1 MSNVIFVNL
10 RFLDKLRV
18 SGNAT
23 TQFHSQTEMTFD
35 SIKQNI
41 QEYDPVE
48 IILSCYNVLDEYK
61 EETLPVWSILLLIKW
76 TYQHSVVKDSYKPL
90 TDKDYSDLV
99 NSIYNFNQ
107 EHISNFIHD
116 GKIEKAFH
124 ILYHQQFY
132 LQKSVYKEI
141 FETQLKLYHSIKGK
155 YDIGNSFFT
164 KTKLTVL
171 EFLKISQVFW
181 LYINIG
187 VLKGKELKFNG
198 YYDKNFLK
206 ITSEL
211 FGREKVLSY
220 LKLLTLNPQ
229 NPVSDINVFKRGIQR
244 EDLQIVETT
253 FFVMFPFQIVRDNV
267 KLIHESVFKHTINY
281 YIYDYLK
288 STDDSFTTE
297 FGYRLEKYVGLGLKE
312 MKINFKN
319 ETELKK
325 QLPKKSPIVDYFISE
340 QNIYI
345 ECKAT
350 ELQPYPS
357 VNPLDDLLI
366 NSLKSSLFKAYF
378 EQFIPVAKTVTPNTE
393 NWGIIITYKE
403 FYWSTFTELYNIGKD
418 QYSSANDFTFMPYD
432 NVFIIDIYTWDKIVQ
447 IVKDKKATLL
457 EILKVAK
464 NNNSKQETSKQLFN
478 MHLDIYN
485 IYTLDLDYLKDEH
498 VLLDLK

>member
-1 MSNVIFVNL
+1 
-10 RFLDKLRV
+10 
-18 SGNAT
+18 
-23 TQFHSQTEMTFD
+23 MTFD
-35 SIKQNI
+35 NIKQNI
-41 QEYDPVE
+41 QEYDPAE
-48 IILSCYNVLDEYK
+48 IILSCYNMLDKHK
-61 EETLPVWSILLLIKW
+61 EKTLPVWSIFLLIKW
-76 TYQHSVVKDSYKPL
+76 TYQHSIKKASYKPL
-90 TDKDYSDLV
+90 SDKDYSNLV

-107 EHISNFIHD
+107 EHISSFIRD
-116 GKIEKAFH
+116 GKAEKAFH

-132 LQKSVYKEI
+132 LQKSVYKQI
-141 FETQLKLYHSIKGK
+141 FETQLKLYHSIKGR
-155 YDIGNSFFT
+155 YDIDNSFFT

-181 LYINIG
+181 LYINIEI
-187 VLKGKELKFNG
+187 LEDKGLKFHG
-198 YYDKNFLK
+198 HYDENFLN

-211 FGREKVLSY
+211 FGKGKVLSY

-229 NPVSDINVFKRGIQR
+229 NPVSDINTFKRGIQR

-253 FFVMFPFQIVRDNV
+253 FFVMFPFQIVRGNV

-312 MKINFKN
+312 MKIDFKN

-325 QLPKKSPIVDYFISE
+325 QLPKKSPVVDYFIPG

-378 EQFIPVAKTVTPNTE
+378 EQLIPVAKTVTPNDE

-403 FYWSTFTELYNIGKD
+403 LYWSRFTELYNVGKD
-418 QYSSANDFTFMPYD
+418 QYLSAQDFVFMPYN

-447 IVKDKKATLL
+447 IVKDNKATLL

-464 NNNSKQETSKQLFN
+464 ENNSKPETSKQLFD
-478 MHLDIYN
+478 MHLDTHN
-485 IYTLDLDYLKDEH
+485 IGTLDLDYLKDEQ
-498 VLLDLK
+498 VLLGFK